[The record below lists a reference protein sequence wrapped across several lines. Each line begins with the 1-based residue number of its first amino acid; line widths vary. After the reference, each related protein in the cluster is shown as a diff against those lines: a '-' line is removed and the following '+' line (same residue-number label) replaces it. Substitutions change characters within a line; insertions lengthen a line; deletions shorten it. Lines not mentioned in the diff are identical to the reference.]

1 MYETELLTVMA
12 MLTFLYA
19 GIALGRRHRGSS
31 SFMAGTAVAILIL
44 HLVLAGCKASELL
57 LGASFYAGI
66 SLLVVF
72 LGHAVG
78 SNGHFGRI

>member
-31 SFMAGTAVAILIL
+31 SFMAGMALAILIL
-44 HLVLAGCKASELL
+44 HLILTAFEASELL

-78 SNGHFGRI
+78 SNGHFEQV